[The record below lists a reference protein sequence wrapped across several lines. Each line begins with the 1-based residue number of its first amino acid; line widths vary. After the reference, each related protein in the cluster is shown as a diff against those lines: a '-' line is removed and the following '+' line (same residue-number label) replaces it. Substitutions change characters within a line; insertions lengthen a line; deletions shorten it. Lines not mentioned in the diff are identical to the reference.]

1 MSFFWA
7 FKVKNGIRVLLKK
20 DRIICVDYL
29 CYQDGKLAMCGW
41 VVNKTRPAIANIDLY
56 NESSK
61 LDVDLYAFE
70 RMDVFQKYRL
80 SQPDYCFGFF
90 LSVNVESEKLSKL
103 KLVWEG
109 RKFTLVNMRYE
120 EVASVAKVL
129 SQVPASVEIKNS
141 GLPTLLQQSKGNAV
155 SSFTQN
161 SKNKDKDI
169 QKITDILNQVNSDSP
184 NFVNQLE
191 KNTIPLI
198 HKIWKKRIAN
208 YSGARVIKFGD
219 INAVARVSIIVPL
232 YGRYDF
238 MQHQIAH
245 FSGDKDMSGVELV
258 YVLDDP
264 SLIQEVTVSAGGLFK
279 TFKYP
284 FKLVLSENNRGFSG
298 ANNLGVEY
306 CSSPLVLFLNSD
318 VIPFSS
324 GWLSE
329 LIDQYECIKVPTILG
344 ATLLY
349 EDQTI
354 QHMGMHFQPEDRH
367 SEIRMNHHPFKGLHF
382 DLVDKDD
389 MFSVQAVTGAC
400 MLMARALFEQVGGF
414 DEMHILG
421 DFEDSDLCLKVVDLG
436 GEIFCS
442 SIVKLYHLERLSQNL
457 VAKGDWK
464 WKLSMTN
471 GAYQESKW
479 RSLIDKVVIR

>member
-1 MSFFWA
+1 
-7 FKVKNGIRVLLKK
+7 VKFGLLIKIKNRIKLLFQK

-29 CYQDGKLAMCGW
+29 CHQNGKLVMSGW
-41 VVNKTRPAIANIDLY
+41 VVNKSRPADPNIDLY
-56 NESSK
+56 SDSGK
-61 LDVDLYAFE
+61 LNADLYSFE
-70 RMDVFQKYRL
+70 RIDVFQKYQL
-80 SQPDYCFGFF
+80 VQSDYCFGFF
-90 LSVNVESEKLSKL
+90 LTVSVDSEPLNDL
-103 KLVWEG
+103 TLVWEG
-109 RKFTLVNMRYE
+109 RKFTLAKMRYE

-129 SQVPASVEIKNS
+129 SQVPVSVEIKNS

-169 QKITDILNQVNSDSP
+169 QKITDILNHVNSDSP

-329 LIDQYECIKVPTILG
+329 FIDQYERIKVPTILG

-367 SEIRMNHHPFKGLHF
+367 SEIRMNHHPYKGLHF

-400 MLMARALFEQVGGF
+400 MLMAKSLFEQVRGF

-442 SIVKLYHLERLSQNL
+442 NKVKLYHLERLSQNL

-479 RSLIDKVVIR
+479 RSLIDKVVSR